1 MNTSPLKKL
10 LVLLDGSERSL
21 ETVRYLAATH
31 EFRAASM
38 VLFHVFN
45 AVPECYWDLAKEP
58 KSVKVVPGMLAWQS
72 QQKKEIEAYMESA
85 RDILL
90 NAGFAAKSIRI
101 SVHNRKNGIA
111 RDILAEAR
119 KPYDAVVMR
128 RRGFTL
134 LPEIIM
140 GSVATKVI
148 QRLDYRPIIVAGIR
162 PPGDRL
168 LLAFDGSPGAFRAVE
183 FTGRVIKNDQSQLR
197 LLHVLRGEATP
208 AMGGM
213 FSPKECIEDT
223 KAKMDTAFNKAVQRL
238 KTIGVAENRVTCRIE
253 EGARSRAATIAAEA
267 ARGDYGTII
276 VGRRGQS
283 RVRSFFMGRVGDKI
297 IHLARERTVW
307 IIN

>member
-21 ETVRYLAATH
+21 ETVRYLVTTE
-31 EFRAASM
+31 EFHKASI

-58 KSVKVVPGMLAWQS
+58 KSIKVVPSMLAWQS
-72 QQKKEIEAYMESA
+72 QQKKEMQAYMETA

-90 NAGFAAKSIRI
+90 EGGFAAKSIRI
-101 SVHNRKNGIA
+101 HIHNRKNGIA

-119 KPYDAVVMR
+119 KAYDAVVMR

-140 GSVATKVI
+140 GSVATKII
-148 QRLDYRPIIVAGIR
+148 QRLNYRPIIIAGLR
-162 PPGDRL
+162 PPGSRA

-183 FTGRVIKNDQSQLR
+183 FTGRVIKNNATQLR
-197 LLHVLRGEATP
+197 LLHVLRGDALP
-208 AMGGM
+208 SMGGM
-213 FSPKECIEDT
+213 FAPKECIDDT
-223 KAKMDTAFNKAVQRL
+223 KARMEKFFQKAIHRLTA
-238 KTIGVAENRVTCRIE
+238 IGVAENRITCRIE
-253 EGARSRAATIAAEA
+253 EGARSRAAAIAAEA
-267 ARGDYGTII
+267 AQGDYGTII

-283 RVRSFFMGRVGDKI
+283 RVRSFFMGRVGDKL
-297 IHLARERTVW
+297 IHLARERTIWV
-307 IIN
+307 IN